1 MPILFRTPRLCAA
14 AAISV
19 AAVCAI
25 AGKAFAQVPA
35 PLLIGPDRVGSA
47 VTYRVTTSSGR
58 AGSAPNVQALAL
70 HWKLGQKFVVTLTS
84 AGDAQATPYI
94 ATRAA
99 DGTLRLD
106 NVSADDAE
114 GQGIVLAL
122 GVLNRLDGF
131 VTAAPAGAKTWKTT
145 LVVQPP
151 APAAPPAPNA
161 PSPQAPQPLNILVAA
176 TRSDDA
182 TGTTL
187 AGSGSIDRTV
197 TRPAGGGSPRGGG
210 GGMGGGGGL
219 GRRGGMGGG
228 GMGGGRAGGSSGAP
242 QSIKVTTTI
251 AVDAHFG
258 GNGQLTS
265 GTIVETNQ
273 ASGDQSQPHQ
283 QDEQDGQSLP
293 NPQIQPST
301 RSWKIER
308 TP

>member
-1 MPILFRTPRLCAA
+1 MPILFRTPRLSAG

-19 AAVCAI
+19 VAACAI
-25 AGKAFAQVPA
+25 ATNASAQVPA

-47 VTYRVTTSSGR
+47 VTYRLTTSSGS
-58 AGSAPNVQALAL
+58 AVSAPNVQALAL
-70 HWKLGQKFVVTLTS
+70 HWKLGQKVVVTLTN
-84 AGDAQATPYI
+84 ADAAQATPYI
-94 ATRAA
+94 ATRGA

-106 NVSADDAE
+106 NVSADDPE
-114 GQGIVLAL
+114 GQGVALAL

-131 VTAAPAGAKTWKTT
+131 VAAAPAGAKTWKTT

-151 APAAPPAPNA
+151 ALPTPNT
-161 PSPQAPQPLNILVAA
+161 PIPQAPQPLNILVTAA
-176 TRSDDA
+176 RSDDA

-187 AGSGSIDRTV
+187 AASGSIDRTL

-210 GGMGGGGGL
+210 GGGGM

-228 GMGGGRAGGSSGAP
+228 RGGGRAGDSSDSSAP
-242 QSIKVTTTI
+242 PKSIKVTTKI

-258 GNGQLTS
+258 RNGQLTS

-273 ASGDQSQPHQ
+273 ASGDQSQTNQ
-283 QDEQDGQSLP
+283 QDDQNGQSQP
-293 NPQIQPST
+293 NPQIQPSM